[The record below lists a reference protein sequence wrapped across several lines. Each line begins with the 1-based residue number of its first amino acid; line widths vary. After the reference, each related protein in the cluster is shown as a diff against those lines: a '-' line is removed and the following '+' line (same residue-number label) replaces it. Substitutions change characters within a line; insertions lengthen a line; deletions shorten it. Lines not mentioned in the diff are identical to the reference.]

1 MYNRHLSCWLIVL
14 LIIFHISQ
22 ASTFANKVSFCWK
35 FRVHIINAL
44 SHDNDNL
51 IIHCYSLDDDLGEH
65 NLRVGDEFT
74 FKFGRHVILTT
85 RFWCDMK
92 YGSDHSKT
100 IDVFTEN
107 IGDKYCC
114 HTNKCFWSIRE
125 DGIYFSNNNQ
135 SWVKWYDWS

>member
-1 MYNRHLSCWLIVL
+1 MYNHLLSCFFIIFLIT
-14 LIIFHISQ
+14 FHISQ
-22 ASTFANKVSFCWK
+22 APTLAADFCWR

-44 SHDNDNL
+44 SHDNLD
-51 IIHCYSLDDDLGEH
+51 IHCYSLDDDLGEH
-65 NLRVGDEFT
+65 NLGVGGDFT
-74 FKFGRHVILTT
+74 FKFGEHVILHT

-107 IGDKYCC
+107 IGNKHCC
-114 HTNKCFWSIRE
+114 HTRKCFWSVRE
-125 DGIYFSNNNQ
+125 DGFYFSNNNQ